1 MKGWWN
7 PMAKLRG
14 FRRQL
19 LAGPYAVWITG
30 FILLPLLL
38 IIYYAFTNSSGDFTM
53 ANIIS
58 IFHKVHLK
66 ALWISIKI
74 ALECTVICLLLSYPL
89 AMILNKINIKHQ
101 NFIVFIFIPMWMNFL
116 LRILAWQMILSNN
129 GIMNAILEFLHLPQI
144 YILNTPAAVIF
155 GMVYDYLPYMILPIY
170 NSMARIRKDIIEA
183 AQDLGAKNYV
193 IFFKIIFPLTL
204 TGVMSGII
212 MVFVPALTS
221 FVISNLLGGGK
232 ILLIGNIIENDFM
245 QFFNW
250 NLGAGL
256 SLVLMIFVIAS
267 MAIMNKHSGDT
278 GGTAVW

>member
-1 MKGWWN
+1 MRK
-7 PMAKLRG
+7 
-14 FRRQL
+14 FTRQL
-19 LAGPYAVWITG
+19 LAGPYILWILG

-38 IIYYAFTNSSGDFTM
+38 IIYYAFTNSAGNFTT
-53 ANIIS
+53 ANIVS
-58 IFHKVHLK
+58 IFHRVHLK
-66 ALWISIKI
+66 ALWLSVKI

-89 AMILNKINIKHQ
+89 AMILNRISLKRQ
-101 NFIVFIFIPMWMNFL
+101 SFIVFLFILPMWMNFM

-129 GIMNAILEFLHLPQI
+129 GIINGILGFFHLPALNL
-144 YILNTPAAVIF
+144 LNTPAAVVF
-155 GMVYDYLPYMILPIY
+155 GMVYDFLPFMILPIY

-193 IFFKIIFPLTL
+193 IFYRIIFPLTL
-204 TGVMSGII
+204 TGVVSGII

-232 ILLIGNIIENDFM
+232 ILLIGNIIEADFM

-256 SLVLMIFVIAS
+256 ALVLMIFVIAS
-267 MAIMNKHSGDT
+267 MAFMNRYSADT
-278 GGTAVW
+278 EGAAVW

>member
-1 MKGWWN
+1 MRKYT
-7 PMAKLRG
+7 
-14 FRRQL
+14 RQL
-19 LAGPYAVWITG
+19 LAGPYLIWMAG

-38 IIYYAFTNSSGDFTM
+38 MVYYAFTNSAGSFTW

-66 ALWISIKI
+66 ALWLSIKI
-74 ALECTVICLLLSYPL
+74 ALECTAICLLLAYPL
-89 AMILNKINIKHQ
+89 AMILNKLNLKHQ
-101 NFIVFIFIPMWMNFL
+101 NFIVFIFILPMWMNFM

-129 GIMNAILEFLHLPQI
+129 GILNGILNFLHLPNI
-144 YILNTPAAVIF
+144 NILNTPTAVVF
-155 GMVYDYLPYMILPIY
+155 GMVYDFLPFMILPIY

-183 AQDLGAKNYV
+183 AQDLGAKNHV
-193 IFFKIIFPLTL
+193 IFLRIIFPLTL
-204 TGVMSGII
+204 SGVMSGII

-232 ILLIGNIIENDFM
+232 VLLIGNIIEADFM

-267 MAIMNKHSGDT
+267 MAVMNKHSGDT
-278 GGTAVW
+278 EGTAVW